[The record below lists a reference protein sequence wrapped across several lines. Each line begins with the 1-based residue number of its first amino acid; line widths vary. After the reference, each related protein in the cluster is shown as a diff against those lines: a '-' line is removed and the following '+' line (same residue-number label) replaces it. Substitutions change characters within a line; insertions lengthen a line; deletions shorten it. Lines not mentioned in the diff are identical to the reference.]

1 MQVDV
6 HIKSF
11 FIERYEMRNKYW
23 KGSLFNFPNITN
35 SLWWKFKIPILFLV
49 GQKVKF
55 PKQASTFRYTV
66 VACIEYKSRMFSI
79 TEKQNR
85 CIVSWILLLIHGRSC
100 HFFVQL
106 TWHAVESPVP
116 DCDTNGNFYPWCMR
130 NLIPCPISVLHTI
143 CSYWFY
149 ILNWSGPLCVCCCVC
164 LPYN

>member
-1 MQVDV
+1 
-6 HIKSF
+6 
-11 FIERYEMRNKYW
+11 MRNKYW